1 MNKIKVTITIILSAL
16 MEWLGIL
23 AVPVFLLVGCNIMD
37 YLTGLAAS
45 KYRTE
50 QINSYKS
57 IGGIFKK
64 VCMWLLILIGAWM
77 DILLNYAFEY
87 VDIALNLPFI
97 VATVVA
103 VWLIA
108 NEMISILENMIDIG
122 VSLPPFLLPLVK
134 YIRNQLED
142 KAAIQGTK
150 MDPLKDEGILKEGET
165 NE

>member
-1 MNKIKVTITIILSAL
+1 MNKVKVIITVILTVL

-37 YLTGLAAS
+37 YITGLVAS
-45 KYRTE
+45 KYRME
-50 QINSYKS
+50 KVNSYKS

-64 VCMWLLILIGAWM
+64 VCMWLLVLVGAWM
-77 DILLNYAFEY
+77 DVLINYAFECAN
-87 VDIALNLPFI
+87 IELSLPFI

-108 NEMISILENMIDIG
+108 SEMISILENMIDIG
-122 VSLPPFLLPLVK
+122 VSMPPFLLPLVK
-134 YIRNQLED
+134 YIRNQMED
-142 KAAIQGTK
+142 KAALRQTK
-150 MDPLKDEGILKEGET
+150 IDLPENGDISEEEKE

>member
-1 MNKIKVTITIILSAL
+1 MNKVKLTITIILTVL

-37 YLTGLAAS
+37 YITGLAAS

-77 DILLNYAFEY
+77 DILLNYAFAY
-87 VDIALNLPFI
+87 MDIALNLPFI

-108 NEMISILENMIDIG
+108 SEMISILENMIDIG

-134 YIRNQLED
+134 YIKNQMED
-142 KAAIQGTK
+142 KAA
-150 MDPLKDEGILKEGET
+150 LKDEKIKKETEKGGE
-165 NE
+165 EDE